1 MFRFAFILVFLASLF
16 SAEAKKS
23 PTIHENV
30 DYSVDKITD
39 ILGLKYDSLLIYT
52 HTGTHYLIITN
63 EYERINDTLNALKVY
78 DALKTNEF
86 VVIQEVSP
94 DYYSLKID
102 SVYASIY
109 YNKDIFSHLSEVEIM
124 RNPNDLHPW
133 DIIAFV
139 EKGKLKLKTW
149 IPYHQ
154 SHGENSLFGYF
165 CDSAKILL
173 KEIEEQ

>member
-1 MFRFAFILVFLASLF
+1 MSLS

-30 DYSVDKITD
+30 DYCVNKITEV
-39 ILGLKYDSLLIYT
+39 LGQKYDSLLIYT

-63 EYERINDTLNALKVY
+63 EYERINDTLKALKIY
-78 DALKTNEF
+78 DALKINEI
-86 VVIQEVSP
+86 VVIQEVNP
-94 DYYSLKID
+94 DYSFKTD
-102 SVYASIY
+102 SMYASIY
-109 YNKDIFSHLSEVEIM
+109 YNKDIFSHLSEVGIM
-124 RNPNDLHPW
+124 RHPENRHPW

-154 SHGENSLFGYF
+154 SHGTASLFVNF
-165 CDSAKILL
+165 CQSALMLL
-173 KEIEEQ
+173 YSIEGQ